1 MGVAIYMMFN
11 FIGISFLGGLTVIII
26 IIFINGIISKYMM
39 TYTIA
44 SMVCKDIRTKYVT
57 EIF

>member
-26 IIFINGIISKYMM
+26 IILINGIISKYMM

-44 SMVCKDIRTKYVT
+44 SMGCKDIRTKYAT